1 MIDKVL
7 ELGYSAQQ
15 IPICSYTKSMLTAD
29 SIIWRQRDDSM
40 DEKIVIGTP
49 INNSAVKEYNGDNEN
64 KLEGELIWFRMRC

>member
-1 MIDKVL
+1 
-7 ELGYSAQQ
+7 
-15 IPICSYTKSMLTAD
+15 
-29 SIIWRQRDDSM
+29 M